1 MTNNDEK
8 NRNGKTI
15 TVIAGLLILFV
26 SILFCAGF
34 LWVFAEERRRNEALK
49 PTAAATLLPIVA
61 GPFKQDKFIVYEL
74 EHGWMVVREA
84 GVSSHF
90 FVPKPSKQE

>member
-1 MTNNDEK
+1 MTNDDEK

-15 TVIAGLLILFV
+15 TAIAMLLILFV
-26 SILFCAGF
+26 IVLFCAGF

-49 PTAAATLLPIVA
+49 PTAAATLLPIIA
-61 GPFKQDKFIVYEL
+61 GPFKQETFIVYEL
-74 EHGWMVVREA
+74 EHGWMIRRE
-84 GVSSHF
+84 GSGGLS